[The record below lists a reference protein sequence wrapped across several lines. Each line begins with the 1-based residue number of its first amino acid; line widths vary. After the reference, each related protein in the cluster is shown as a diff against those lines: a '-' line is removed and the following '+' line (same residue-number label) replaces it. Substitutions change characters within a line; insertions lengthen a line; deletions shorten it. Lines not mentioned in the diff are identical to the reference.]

1 MNYLETIFGL
11 AGRTAIVTG
20 AARGNGRAMAEAL
33 LQAGAEVLLVDRL
46 ADVLDREVA
55 LLVGQ
60 GLAARAI
67 VCDITFDLD
76 RQRLFRELSRIDILV
91 NNAGVTL
98 PHPWL
103 DYPADSWETTYRV
116 NLLAP
121 FELCRLAARRMVE
134 QGKGSI
140 INITSLNAELAF
152 PDNPAYM
159 AFKGALRQLTRSL
172 ALDLGGRGVRA
183 NCIVPGYIRTDMTRA
198 SWSDSTRE
206 QARAARTAIGRW
218 GMPGDLAGA
227 VIFLASDASAFVTGH
242 DLLVDGGWSIKGL

>member
-1 MNYLETIFGL
+1 MS
-11 AGRTAIVTG
+11 
-20 AARGNGRAMAEAL
+20 
-33 LQAGAEVLLVDRL
+33 Q
-46 ADVLDREVA
+46 
-55 LLVGQ
+55 
-60 GLAARAI
+60 
-67 VCDITFDLD
+67 
-76 RQRLFRELSRIDILV
+76 
-91 NNAGVTL
+91 
-98 PHPWL
+98 
-103 DYPADSWETTYRV
+103 
-116 NLLAP
+116 
-121 FELCRLAARRMVE
+121 

-183 NCIVPGYIRTDMTRA
+183 NCIAPGYIRTDMTRA

-206 QARAARTAIGRW
+206 KARASRTVIGRW
-218 GMPGDLAGA
+218 GMPADLAGA

>member
-1 MNYLETIFGL
+1 MSYLENLFGL

-20 AARGNGRAMAEAL
+20 AARGNGLAMAEAL
-33 LQAGAEVLLVDRL
+33 LRAGAEVVLVDRM
-46 ADVLDREVA
+46 ADVLDKEIAR
-55 LLVGQ
+55 LTGQ
-60 GLAARAI
+60 KLAARGV
-67 VCDITFDLD
+67 VCDITSGPD
-76 RQRLFRELSRIDILV
+76 RERLFAGLKRVDVLV

-98 PHPWL
+98 PHKWL
-103 DYPADSWETTYRV
+103 EYPPEAWDTTYRV

-121 FELCRLAARRMVE
+121 FQMCQLAAARMAE

-172 ALDLGGRGVRA
+172 ALDLGAKGVRA
-183 NCIVPGYIRTDMTRA
+183 NCIAPGYIRTDMTRM
-198 SWSDSTRE
+198 SWSDPERE
-206 QARAARTAIGRW
+206 KARAARTALDRW
-218 GMPGDLAGA
+218 GLPTDLAGA
-227 VIFLASDASAFVTGH
+227 VIFLASDASSFITGH